1 MNIIITTQNAIYLL
15 SAVMILFV
23 IMALL
28 MLYDYYKNVYCR
40 FREIEREFEILKSK
54 LEGENGDNRSE
65 QS

>member
-1 MNIIITTQNAIYLL
+1 MNIIITTQNVIMLL

-23 IMALL
+23 IMSLL